1 MLSILLTLAQGESM
15 SESAVPK
22 QSNGL
27 GVAGLVIG
35 LVALVFSVVPLV
47 NVTVPFLAVIG
58 LVLGVVGLLRKGR
71 KKGIAIAGAIISLA
85 AIFSSVAFA
94 SIYADSFND
103 AISTDVEV
111 IEEAD
116 GGSEDQGA
124 EQGETEASE
133 GTRDNPLPMGS
144 AIKFGEDWEIT
155 VGPSILKAN
164 DLVASENQF
173 NDSAPEGFQYA
184 ILTLEFTYVGASSG
198 TPWTSVSVDYISPSG
213 TTHSESDSFVSY
225 VDDFFSINELFPGGS
240 GTGNVVIAI
249 PEDGAADGV
258 WRIEPLFI
266 GDGVFF
272 SAN

>member
-1 MLSILLTLAQGESM
+1 M

-22 QSNGL
+22 QTNGL

-35 LVALVFSVVPLV
+35 LVALVFSVIPLV

-71 KKGIAIAGAIISLA
+71 KKGIAIAGAIISLV

-94 SIYADSFND
+94 AIYADSFND

-111 IEEAD
+111 IENAQGD
-116 GGSEDQGA
+116 SEEQGADQGEA
-124 EQGETEASE
+124 QASE
-133 GTRDNPLPMGS
+133 GTRDNPFPMGS
-144 AIKFGEDWEIT
+144 AIKFGDDWEIT
-155 VGPSILKAN
+155 VGPSILNAN
-164 DLVASENQF
+164 ELVASDNQF

-184 ILTLEFTYVGASSG
+184 ILSMEFTYVGDSSG
-198 TPWTSVSVDYISPSG
+198 TPWTSVSVDFVSPSG
-213 TTHSESDSFVSY
+213 TTHSTSDTFVSY
-225 VDDFFSINELFPGGS
+225 VDDLFSINELFPGAS